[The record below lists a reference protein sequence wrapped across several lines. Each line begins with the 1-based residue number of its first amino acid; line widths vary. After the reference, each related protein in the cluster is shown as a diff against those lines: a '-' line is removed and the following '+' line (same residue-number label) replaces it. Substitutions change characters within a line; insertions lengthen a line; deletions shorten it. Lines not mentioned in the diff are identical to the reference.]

1 MADFEIGT
9 TEGGMVNITSLAT
22 PLELPRSEYFP
33 YARTVNLGSGG
44 KRGVGF
50 PMATWTFALLT
61 VEQRD
66 QLKTFCPDASGE
78 VYINTKLNDD
88 TYATFQATMI
98 WTENEDRWYGVK
110 RNYSILFRNLVLIPE
125 GS

>member
-1 MADFEIGT
+1 MPEFMIGISEMDLT
-9 TEGGMVNITSLAT
+9 NIEELTE
-22 PLELPRSEYFP
+22 PLEPPKSEYFP
-33 YARTVNLGSGG
+33 YARTVNKGNGG

-66 QLKTFCPDASGE
+66 QLKEFCPDASAE

-88 TYATFQATMI
+88 TYAVFSATML
-98 WTENEDRWYGVK
+98 WTDTEDRWYGVK
-110 RNYSILFRNLVLIPE
+110 RNYQILFRNLVLIPE